1 MDTITILLLE
11 DNLRD
16 AELVTSVLAQGEMKA
31 NVDRVDTGSAFQSA
45 LQSRR
50 YDIILADYVLPNLD
64 GLAALAL
71 ARQYAP
77 DTPFLLVSGTLG
89 EEVAIEALKHGAT
102 DYLVKQRL
110 ERLVPAVRR
119 ALGEARERTERRRAQ
134 NALWESQELFR
145 RIVDSAQDYAIFT
158 LDLNGRITSWNS
170 GARRLLGY
178 EEAEI
183 LGRDDEI
190 LYTPE
195 DRAQQV
201 PRLER
206 DRALASG
213 RAGDDRWHV
222 RRDETRFWAS
232 GLVTLLRDDT
242 GAVRGFVKILR
253 DMTVHKQ
260 MEDEIREASRRK
272 EAFIAMLAHELRG
285 PLAPVRN
292 ALHVL
297 RFQAGDVDAVNRLRE
312 LMERQIGH
320 LSRLISDLLDVSRIR
335 RGKIQLRRERLDLGR
350 QVRLTVEDRRRTLE
364 EAGLTISM
372 ATPETPVWVS
382 ADATRLAQILDN
394 LLENAGKFTERG
406 GHITVL
412 VETDPEHR
420 QAIVRV
426 RDTGIGMEPELLA
439 QLFEPFAQA
448 DRGLDRA
455 PGGLGLGLA
464 LIRGLVE
471 LHGGTVR
478 ATSAGLGR
486 GTEFIL
492 TFPQEPEPQ
501 ALTDKPASKKPA
513 RKGLR
518 ILVVEDN
525 KDAANTL
532 RVLLEMFG
540 YQVTVAYTGKAG
552 VEAAR
557 EGHPDVVLCD
567 IGLPEMDGFAVANAL
582 RKNPETAG
590 ARLIAVT
597 GYGQEADRRRA
608 LEAGFNEH
616 LTKPVDP
623 ELLLGQLEAKA

>member
-1 MDTITILLLE
+1 MDPIAILLLE
-11 DNLRD
+11 DDLHD
-16 AELVTSVLAQGEMKA
+16 AELVQSVLAQGGIEA
-31 NVDRVDTGSAFQSA
+31 SVDRVETGPDFQAA
-45 LQSRR
+45 LRSRH
-50 YDIILADYVLPNLD
+50 YDLILADYVLPNLD
-64 GLAALAL
+64 GPSALAL
-71 ARQYAP
+71 ARQHAP
-77 DTPFLLVSGTLG
+77 EVPFLFVSGTLG
-89 EEVAIEALKHGAT
+89 EEVAIEALKNGAT
-102 DYLVKQRL
+102 DYLVKQRM

-119 ALGEARERTERRRAQ
+119 ALAEARERAERRRAED
-134 NALWESQELFR
+134 ALWESQELFR

-178 EEAEI
+178 DEAEI

-206 DRALASG
+206 DKALTTG

-222 RRDETRFWAS
+222 RRDGTRFWAS
-232 GLVTLLRDDT
+232 GLVTLLHDDT

-253 DMTVHKQ
+253 DMTVQKQ
-260 MEDEIREASRRK
+260 MEDETKQASRRK
-272 EAFIAMLAHELRG
+272 DEFLAMLAHELRN

-292 ALHVL
+292 ALHML
-297 RFQAGDVDAVNRLRE
+297 RFQAGDTETVTRLRE

-320 LSRLISDLLDVSRIR
+320 LSRLISDLLDVSRIT
-335 RGKIQLRRERLDLGR
+335 RGKIRLQRERLDLAR
-350 QVRLTVEDRRRTLE
+350 QVRFSVEDRRRTLE
-364 EAGLTISM
+364 EAGLTI
-372 ATPETPVWVS
+372 AVETPETPVWVS
-382 ADATRLAQILDN
+382 ADATRLAQVLDN
-394 LLENAGKFTERG
+394 LLENAGKFTEHG
-406 GHITVL
+406 GHITVQ
-412 VETDPEHR
+412 VAADADHG
-420 QAIVRV
+420 QATLRV

-439 QLFEPFAQA
+439 RLFEPFAQA
-448 DRGLDRA
+448 DRSLERTR
-455 PGGLGLGLA
+455 GGLGLGLA

-471 LHGGTVR
+471 LHGGSVR
-478 ATSAGLGR
+478 AASTGLGQ
-486 GTEFIL
+486 GTEFTITL
-492 TFPQEPEPQ
+492 PQEPEPQ
-501 ALTDKPASKKPA
+501 ALTDKPAPKKPA
-513 RKGLR
+513 HKGLR

-540 YQVTVAYTGKAG
+540 YQVTVAYTGRAG

-567 IGLPEMDGFAVANAL
+567 IGLPEMDGFAVASAL
-582 RKNPETAG
+582 RKNPATAG

-623 ELLLGQLEAKA
+623 ELLLGQLETGT